1 MHNIKPYIYIY
12 IYIKFYESRF
22 IYENL
27 MEGANSSQT
36 PLRKRKKKKQFA
48 IKFYFQKEKTIIN
61 TENSGKR
68 GSEGEGTK

>member
-27 MEGANSSQT
+27 MEGANSSWT
-36 PLRKRKKKKQFA
+36 PPRE
-48 IKFYFQKEKTIIN
+48 KEKIN
-61 TENSGKR
+61 LQ
-68 GSEGEGTK
+68 